1 MTTHDPEA
9 LLAHQAWM
17 RRLAAGL
24 VRDAGE
30 ADDVVQEAWVAALE
44 ARGPIG
50 DLGAWLATVV
60 RNSAR
65 SLRRGAA
72 RREAR
77 EAGSARP
84 EGLPASDEVVARLQE
99 ERVLLAELEALEEP
113 YRTTLLLRFHEELAP
128 RAIARRMQVPVE
140 TVKTRL
146 KRGLARLRARLEEHH
161 GGRESFLAALVPL
174 LRPGEGALLPTGIL
188 LMKKPLEVLTVVLVL
203 GGGVLGWRHWP
214 RAERGAQPS
223 EALLAPPE
231 APLAAPAVATAL
243 PRDTRREAEVERAPA
258 PRAVETAESS
268 ASTLRLLPGRVFE
281 PEGRPRAGLSIGQRA
296 APERAVTSDAEGRF
310 ALPAE
315 SGGGPLVVLDA
326 GWTTIFYGTEEASEA
341 AERVLVA
348 APAVD
353 LEGVVLDELGAPVQG
368 VELRL
373 EPPAGFRARFP
384 AVLDYSAR
392 RYWVAISD
400 ERGRFFLADSARID
414 GSTLTSERAGFA
426 DGSFPLAFD
435 GLPLRLVLTRLAGAA
450 DDLRGRV
457 VDEQGA
463 PVEGASV
470 ACGEAATQSDARGEF
485 TLTRAELGDERT
497 LTAVKR
503 GQRPARVELAAD
515 EEYVLVRLAG
525 AALTLSGRV
534 RFDDGEAV
542 PRARVWVA
550 DPAWFG
556 TDVVLGMDCTAEG
569 LAATTLTRAELADYW
584 QSDDIDPSNARFHAR
599 SLPMWSFVRADDEG
613 RFELGGLAERTYTL
627 RAMDERTLQTVEAG
641 PFAAGSGALELVL
654 PRAALWPR
662 LTGRVLDTDGAP
674 VAGASLWVN
683 TTGLVVDRGSYST
696 YRGETRGEEAVTDA
710 EGRFELADVP
720 FSAALA
726 VTGDHIERTE
736 FGSVRT
742 GGLERAIAGRPEGFT
757 IVARHRYHLRIEAED
772 SAAFDSAVVLDAA
785 GALLWCERIE
795 GWSTYGRQE
804 IELVDGKSGSWNLPP
819 EARTLVLRKQ
829 GVELRRDELFLQPRI
844 ENLIVP

>member
-17 RRLAAGL
+17 RRLAASL
-24 VRDAGE
+24 VREAGE

-44 ARGPIG
+44 TRGPIG

-60 RNSAR
+60 KNSAR
-65 SLRRGAA
+65 SLRRGATRRAA
-72 RREAR
+72 RAASR
-77 EAGSARP
+77 ARP
-84 EGLPASDEVVARLQE
+84 EGLPGSDEVVARLQE

-188 LMKKPLEVLTVVLVL
+188 LMKKPLEVLTLALVL
-203 GGGVLGWRHWP
+203 GGGALGWHYWP
-214 RAERGAQPS
+214 RAERVPQVLETSLSAAEVPLQGQSMQPS
-223 EALLAPPE
+223 
-231 APLAAPAVATAL
+231 TA
-243 PRDTRREAEVERAPA
+243 RESVREARTEQANGVRAA
-258 PRAVETAESS
+258 ETEQ
-268 ASTLRLLPGRVFE
+268 TEPELLRLLPGRVFA
-281 PEGRPRAGLSIGQRA
+281 PEGRPLAGLSIGQRA

-315 SGGGPLVVLDA
+315 SGDGPLVVLDA

-348 APAVD
+348 APVAD
-353 LEGVVLDELGAPVQG
+353 LEGLVVDELGTPVQG

-392 RYWVAISD
+392 RHWVAISD
-400 ERGRFFLADSARID
+400 ELGRFFLADAARID
-414 GSTLTSERAGFA
+414 GSTLDSERAGFV
-426 DGSFPLAFD
+426 DGSFPLGFD
-435 GLPLRLVLTRLAGAA
+435 GLPLRLVLTPLADAA

-457 VDEQGA
+457 VDAEGD

-470 ACGEAATQSDARGEF
+470 ACGEAAARSDARGEF
-485 TLTRAELGDERT
+485 TLTRAELGDER
-497 LTAVKR
+497 LLSVVKR
-503 GQRPARVELAAD
+503 GQRPVRHELAEH

-525 AALTLSGRV
+525 PALTLSGRV
-534 RFDDGEAV
+534 RFDDGAPV
-542 PRARVWVA
+542 PHARVWVA
-550 DPAWFG
+550 DPSWFG
-556 TDVVLGMDCTAEG
+556 TDVELGMDCTAEG
-569 LAATTLTRAELADYW
+569 LAVTTLTRTDLADLW
-584 QSDDIDPSNARFHAR
+584 QGEDVDPTNARFHAL
-599 SLPMWSFVRADDEG
+599 SLPMWAFVRADDEG
-613 RFELGGLAERTYTL
+613 RFELGGLAERAYTL
-627 RAMDERTLQTVEAG
+627 RAMDERTLQTIESG
-641 PFAAGSGALELVL
+641 PLAAGSGAVELVL
-654 PRAALWPR
+654 PRSALWPR
-662 LTGRVLDTDGAP
+662 LAGRVLDTDGAP

-710 EGRFELADVP
+710 EGRFELANVP

-726 VTGDHIERTE
+726 VTGDHIERAE

-772 SAAFDSAVVLDAA
+772 PAAFDSVVVLDAA
-785 GALLWCERIE
+785 GTVLWCERIE

-819 EARTLVLRKQ
+819 EARTLVLRKA
-829 GVELRRDELFLQPRI
+829 GVEQRRLELFLQPRI

>member
-1 MTTHDPEA
+1 MSTHDPET

-24 VRDAGE
+24 VREAGE

-65 SLRRGAA
+65 SLRRGATRRA
-72 RREAR
+72 EREA
-77 EAGSARP
+77 ASARP
-84 EGLPASDEVVARLQE
+84 EGLPGSDEVVARLQE
-99 ERVLLAELEALEEP
+99 QRVLLAELEALEEP

-203 GGGVLGWRHWP
+203 GGGALGWRYWP
-214 RAERGAQPS
+214 RAERAPQAAETP
-223 EALLAPPE
+223 LAAVE
-231 APLAAPAVATAL
+231 APLVAPAVEPSPPGEA
-243 PRDTRREAEVERAPA
+243 RRAAREEPAAERRAAEPA
-258 PRAVETAESS
+258 RAEPTP
-268 ASTLRLLPGRVFE
+268 LRLLPGRVFE
-281 PEGRPRAGLSIGQRA
+281 PEGRPLAGLRIGQRA
-296 APERAVTSDAEGRF
+296 APERAVTSDGEGRF

-315 SGGGPLVVLDA
+315 PGGGPLVVLDE

-348 APAVD
+348 TPVVD
-353 LEGVVLDELGAPVQG
+353 LEGVVLDELGAPLQG

-392 RYWVAISD
+392 RFWVAISD
-400 ERGRFFLADSARID
+400 EHGRFALPEAARID
-414 GSTLTSERAGFA
+414 GSTLDSERAGFA
-426 DGSFPLAFD
+426 EGSFPLAFD
-435 GLPLRLVLTRLAGAA
+435 GLPLRLVLTRLAGAP

-457 VDEQGA
+457 VDERGA

-470 ACGEAATQSDARGEF
+470 ACGEAAARSDARGEF
-485 TLTRAELGDERT
+485 TLTRAALGDERV
-497 LTAVKR
+497 LSVVKR
-503 GQRPARVELAAD
+503 GQRPVQVELAAD

-525 AALTLSGRV
+525 PALTLSGRV
-534 RFDDGEAV
+534 RFDDGEPV

-550 DPAWFG
+550 DPSWFG
-556 TDVVLGMDCTAEG
+556 SDVELGMDCTAEG

-584 QSDDIDPSNARFHAR
+584 QDDDVDPANARFHAR

-613 RFELGGLAERTYTL
+613 RFELGGLGARDYSV
-627 RAMDERTLQTVEAG
+627 RAMDERTLQTVEGG
-641 PFAAGSGALELVL
+641 PFAAGAEGLELVL

-662 LTGRVLDTDGAP
+662 LAGRVLDTDGAP

-683 TTGLVVDRGSYST
+683 TTGLVIDRGSYAT
-696 YRGETRGEEAVTDA
+696 YRGETRGEEAVSDA

-736 FGSVRT
+736 FGSVRR
-742 GGLERAIAGRPEGFT
+742 GGLERALGGTPEDVT
-757 IVARHRYHLRIEAED
+757 IVVRHRYHLRIEAED
-772 SAAFDSAVVLDAA
+772 PAAFDSAVVLDAA
-785 GALLWCERIE
+785 GAVLWCERIE

-804 IELVDGKSGSWNLPP
+804 IELVEGKSGSWNLPP
-819 EARTLVLRKQ
+819 EARTLVLRRAGAEVKR
-829 GVELRRDELFLQPRI
+829 VELFLQPRL

>member
-1 MTTHDPEA
+1 MTTHDPET

-24 VRDAGE
+24 VREAGE

-60 RNSAR
+60 KNSAR
-65 SLRRGAA
+65 SLRRGGQ
-72 RREAR
+72 RRAAR
-77 EAGSARP
+77 EAASARP
-84 EGLPASDEVVARLQE
+84 EGLPGSDEVVARLQE

-128 RAIARRMQVPVE
+128 RAIARRMHVPVE

-203 GGGVLGWRHWP
+203 GGGALGWRYWP
-214 RAERGAQPS
+214 RAERGATPS
-223 EALLAPPE
+223 EAVLAAPE
-231 APLAAPAVATAL
+231 APLATPAVEPPTA
-243 PRDTRREAEVERAPA
+243 RETRREAEVERAPA
-258 PRAVETAESS
+258 PRAAEAAESV

-281 PEGRPRAGLSIGQRA
+281 PEGLPRAGLSIGQRA

-315 SGGGPLVVLDA
+315 SGDGPLVVLDA
-326 GWTTIFYGTEEASEA
+326 GWTTVFYGTEEASEA

-348 APAVD
+348 APVVD
-353 LEGVVLDELGAPVQG
+353 LEGVVLDELGAPLQG

-400 ERGRFFLADSARID
+400 ERGRFALPEAARID
-414 GSTLTSERAGFA
+414 GSTLDSERAGFA
-426 DGSFPLAFD
+426 PGSFPLAFD
-435 GLPLRLVLTRLAGAA
+435 GLPLRLVLTRLPGAQ

-457 VDEQGA
+457 VDAEGA

-470 ACGEAATQSDARGEF
+470 ACGEAAARSDARGEF
-485 TLTRAELGDERT
+485 TLTRAELGDERV
-497 LTAVKR
+497 LSVVKR
-503 GQRPARVELAAD
+503 GQRPARIELAAD

-525 AALTLSGRV
+525 PALTLSGRV
-534 RFDDGEAV
+534 RFDDGEPV

-550 DPAWFG
+550 DPSWFG
-556 TDVVLGMDCTAEG
+556 TDIELGMDCTAEG
-569 LAATTLTRAELADYW
+569 LAVATLTRAELAAYW
-584 QSDDIDPSNARFHAR
+584 QDDEGDPADARFHAR

-613 RFELGGLAERTYTL
+613 RFELGGLAERAYTL

-641 PFAAGSGALELVL
+641 PFAAGAGALELVL

-662 LTGRVLDTDGAP
+662 LAGRVLDTDGAP

-683 TTGLVVDRGSYST
+683 TTGLVVDRGSYAT

-710 EGRFELADVP
+710 EGRFELAGVP

-742 GGLERAIAGRPEGFT
+742 GGLERAVAGQPEALT

-772 SAAFDSAVVLDAA
+772 RSAFDSAVVLDAA

-819 EARTLVLRKQ
+819 EARTLVLRKE
-829 GVELRRDELFLQPRI
+829 GVELRRLELFLQPRS